1 MARITALSP
10 EDVQHLQ
17 AALRIAIRTERT
29 TLQHERPHL
38 PRGAIDVMEARIRD
52 MVQIADG
59 LSPSRPPELPVEP
72 GQ

>member
-1 MARITALSP
+1 MARMTALTP
-10 EDVQHLQ
+10 AHVDTIR